1 MSLRGNHEPGSGEGP
16 ADDIAARLRGVR
28 VVLVDTSHPGNIGAA
43 ARAMKTMC
51 LERLVLVR
59 PAAHPSAEASARA
72 SGAADILHRARVCG
86 MLEEAIAGCGYVVGA
101 SARQRSLPWPLLAPR
116 ACAERVVAEAG
127 SGDVAI
133 LFGNEQSGL
142 SNEEL
147 KHCHALVQIPT
158 NPGYGSLN
166 LAMAV
171 QVLAYEV
178 MVAACGEAGLPAA
191 REAPLARAED
201 LDYFFAHLERALAQS
216 GFLNPAN
223 PRHLMQRLRRLF
235 NRAELDEN
243 ELNILRGIL
252 TALAPGSSRA
262 PVAAADEATATEDS
276 R

>member
-1 MSLRGNHEPGSGEGP
+1 MTEPVCER
-16 ADDIAARLRGVR
+16 ALDEDIATRLRAVR
-28 VVLVDTSHPGNIGAA
+28 IVLVDTSHPGNIGAA

-51 LERLVLVR
+51 LDRLVLVR
-59 PAAHPSAEASARA
+59 PAQHPSAEASARA
-72 SGAADILHRARVCG
+72 SGAADVLHRAQVCRDLPEA
-86 MLEEAIAGCGYVVGA
+86 LEGCGFVVGA

-116 ACAERVVAEAG
+116 ACGERVAAEAADG
-127 SGDVAI
+127 EVAL

-142 SNEEL
+142 ANDEL

-158 NPGYGSLN
+158 NPDYGSLN

-171 QVLAYEV
+171 QVLCYEI
-178 MVAACGEAGLPAA
+178 MVAAGGEGRLPTQ

-201 LDYFFAHLERALAQS
+201 MDRFFSHLERALAQS

-252 TALAPGSSRA
+252 TALAPGSGRPAAETDGAPANTESRLS
-262 PVAAADEATATEDS
+262 T
-276 R
+276 

>member
-1 MSLRGNHEPGSGEGP
+1 VNPGDRTETAGAHGRH
-16 ADDIAARLRGVR
+16 DDIAARLRGVR
-28 VVLVDTSHPGNIGAA
+28 LVLVDTSHPGNIGAA

-59 PAAHPSAEASARA
+59 PAVHPSAEASARA
-72 SGAADILHRARVCG
+72 SGAADVLHTAQVCG
-86 MLEEAIAGCGYVVGA
+86 ELEEAIEGCGLVVGA

-116 ACAERVVAEAG
+116 ACAERVVSEAG
-127 SGDVAI
+127 AGEVAL

-158 NPGYGSLN
+158 NPSYGSLN

-171 QVLAYEV
+171 QVLAYEI
-178 MVAACGEAGLPAA
+178 MVAAGGETRLPTA

-201 LDYFFAHLERALAQS
+201 LDYFFGHLERALVQC

-223 PRHLMQRLRRLF
+223 PRHLMQRLRRLY

-262 PVAAADEATATEDS
+262 PAADDRAAATEDT